1 MNRRWGCGCG
11 GCLGSSLLVLLIVV
25 GLGYFFVY
33 RPVAGFLAGF
43 GAPEQTQSET
53 QARSETQTPATPGG
67 KLPTPQAA
75 LTTGDVQHFV
85 KVRRSVRK
93 AMGSS
98 FTGVEK
104 VFQGIQN
111 GQSPNVMTVLGVLRD
126 AAGSVGAARSA
137 QQAALEREG
146 MNTLRYS
153 YVRGEVNR
161 ALGVPDI
168 NFQKVA
174 QAVSQGHLPNLDTTV
189 RAPDERTTGLVAPF
203 RKELTVTAPLGLL
216 GL

>member
-1 MNRRWGCGCG
+1 M
-11 GCLGSSLLVLLIVV
+11 LLLVV

-33 RPVAGFLAGF
+33 RPVQSFLAGS
-43 GAPEQTQSET
+43 G
-53 QARSETQTPATPGG
+53 TPVQNQIQGQATPDGRA
-67 KLPTPQAA
+67 PAPQAA
-75 LTTGDVQHFV
+75 LTTGDVQRFV
-85 KVRRSVRK
+85 RVRRSVRA

-104 VFQGIQN
+104 VFQNIQN
-111 GQSPNVMTVLGVLRD
+111 GQSPSAVTVLGVLRD

-146 MNTLRYS
+146 MNTLRYT
-153 YVRGEVNR
+153 YVRGEVNK

-168 NFQKVA
+168 DFQKVA
-174 QAVSQGHLPNLDTTV
+174 QSVSQGRLPDLNTTV
-189 RAPDERTTGLVAPF
+189 RAPDARNSRLVTPF

>member
-33 RPVAGFLAGF
+33 RPVQSFLASF
-43 GAPEQTQSET
+43 GTPAQTQT
-53 QARSETQTPATPGG
+53 QATADGKTPP
-67 KLPTPQAA
+67 PQAA
-75 LTTGDVQHFV
+75 LTTGDVQRFV
-85 KVRRSVRK
+85 RVRRSVRT

-104 VFQGIQN
+104 VFQDIQT
-111 GQSPNVMTVLGVLRD
+111 GQSPSAVTVLGVLRD

-153 YVRGEVNR
+153 YVRGEVNK

-168 NFQKVA
+168 DFQKVA
-174 QAVSQGHLPNLDTTV
+174 QSVSQGRLPDLNTTV
-189 RAPDERTTGLVAPF
+189 RAPDARSSRLVTPF
-203 RKELTVTAPLGLL
+203 KKELTVTAPLGLL